1 MHVIRYASPPSSAIP
16 GQGGHYGEPRPP
28 LTSLSSVGSLGS
40 LGSLGTLGSGSDV
53 GGGGA
58 DTPTGTD
65 SPHVLRGDRQ
75 PPAATTTAHP
85 HAAPDHADHAQ
96 YTYTRKLERAV
107 RLLHERTSQV
117 EAQLAAALA
126 QAAQATQAMQ
136 DMPSPATARP
146 LPPASPTARPAG
158 ACVRVCEHC
167 VTSAHHVYSHRA
179 LKTAMTSRR
188 HAANA
193 AP

>member
-16 GQGGHYGEPRPP
+16 GQGGHYGEPRPA

-40 LGSLGTLGSGSDV
+40 LGTLGSGSDA
-53 GGGGA
+53 GGGGT

-65 SPHVLRGDRQ
+65 SPHVRRGERQ
-75 PPAATTTAHP
+75 PPAATTAAHP
-85 HAAPDHADHAQ
+85 HAAAPDHADHAQ
-96 YTYTRKLERAV
+96 YTRKLERAV

-117 EAQLAAALA
+117 EAQLAAAMA
-126 QAAQATQAMQ
+126 QAAQAQAAH
-136 DMPSPATARP
+136 DMPSPATTRP
-146 LPPASPTARPAG
+146 LPPASPAARPAG